1 MEALTGRK
9 TIYTE
14 ATEIDASNVVQELEK
29 ALKVHAKNSAEIDY
43 LYNYYKGK
51 QPILDRKKAVRP
63 EINNKIVENRA
74 YEIVSFKVGYLLDE
88 PIQYVCQRGEAVN
101 FEGINLLNS
110 YMESENKATKDKELA
125 DWFTICGTA
134 YRLLTVKQA
143 QEEDE
148 SPFNLYTLDP
158 RYSFIVYSSGID
170 HKKMMG
176 VKYVKLSENNTILY
190 SVYTE
195 NAYYEICEGKII
207 NPPEFHSLGEVPMF
221 EYPANMAKLGA
232 FEMVLS
238 LLDAINTVSSNRV
251 DGIEQ
256 FIQALLIL
264 KNLDLSIDEIN
275 EMGAAGGIKIP
286 SGSEIEYLVSQLDQ
300 MQTQKVIDHLYQTVL
315 TICGM
320 PNRNGG
326 SSTSDTGTAVV
337 MRDGWKVAENRAKD
351 TELMFRKSE
360 REFLKTVLFVVN
372 TLSGT
377 EIKPSNIRI
386 KFTRQNHENILEK
399 TQVLAALL
407 GTGKVHPKYAFE
419 LSGLFSE
426 PDLAC
431 QESMQYENE
440 QVNEIVKGV
449 MKDETETVSGTRQS
463 DSSDGSERSTTVQGT
478 KGKAAERI

>member
-29 ALKVHAKNSAEIDY
+29 ALKVHAKNSADIDY

-51 QPILDRKKAVRP
+51 QPILDRIKTVRP

-88 PIQYVCQRGEAVN
+88 PIQYVCQRGEAAN
-101 FEGINLLNS
+101 FDGINLLNAF
-110 YMESENKATKDKELA
+110 MEAENKATKDKELA

-134 YRLLTVKQA
+134 YRLLTVKQE

-148 SPFNLYTLDP
+148 APFNLYTLDP

-170 HKKMMG
+170 NKKMMG
-176 VKYVKLSENNTILY
+176 VKYVKLSDNTILY
-190 SVYTE
+190 SVYTD

-207 NPPEFHSLGEVPMF
+207 SSEFHSLGEVPMF
-221 EYPANMAKLGA
+221 EYQANMAKIGA
-232 FEMVLS
+232 FEMVLP
-238 LLDAINTVSSNRV
+238 LLDAINKVSSNRV
-251 DGIEQ
+251 DGVEQ
-256 FIQALLIL
+256 FIQGLLIL
-264 KNLDLSIDEIN
+264 KNLDLSVEEIN
-275 EMGAAGGIKIP
+275 QMGASGAIKIP
-286 SGSEIEYLVSQLDQ
+286 IDSVIEYLVSELDQ
-300 MQTQKVIDHLYQTVL
+300 TQTQKLVDHLYQTVL

-431 QESMQYENE
+431 QESMQYESE

-449 MKDETETVSGTRQS
+449 LTDETETVSRTRQS

>member
-14 ATEIDASNVVQELEK
+14 ATEIDAGNVVQELEK
-29 ALKVHAKNSAEIDY
+29 ALKVHAKNSADIDY

-51 QPILDRKKAVRP
+51 QPILDRIKTVRP

-88 PIQYVCQRGEAVN
+88 PIQYVCQRGEAAN
-101 FEGINLLNS
+101 FDGINLLNAF
-110 YMESENKATKDKELA
+110 MESENKATKDKELA

-134 YRLLTVKQA
+134 YRLLTVKQE

-170 HKKMMG
+170 NKKMMG
-176 VKYVKLSENNTILY
+176 VKYVKLSDNTILY
-190 SVYTE
+190 SAYTD

-207 NPPEFHSLGEVPMF
+207 SSEFHSLGEVPMF
-221 EYPANMAKLGA
+221 EYQANMAKIGA
-232 FEMVLS
+232 FEMVLP
-238 LLDAINTVSSNRV
+238 LLDAINKVSSNRV
-251 DGIEQ
+251 DGVEQ
-256 FIQALLIL
+256 FIQGLLIL
-264 KNLDLSIDEIN
+264 KNLDLSVEEIN
-275 EMGAAGGIKIP
+275 QMGASGAIKIP
-286 SGSEIEYLVSQLDQ
+286 IDSVIEYLVSELDQ
-300 MQTQKVIDHLYQTVL
+300 TQTQKLVDHLYQTVL

-431 QESMQYENE
+431 QESMQYESE

-449 MKDETETVSGTRQS
+449 LTDETETVSRTRQS

>member
-14 ATEIDASNVVQELEK
+14 ATEIDAGNVVQELEK
-29 ALKVHAKNSAEIDY
+29 ALKVHAKNSADIDY

-51 QPILDRKKAVRP
+51 QPILDRIKTVRP

-88 PIQYVCQRGEAVN
+88 PIQYVCQRGEAAN
-101 FEGINLLNS
+101 FDGINLLNAF
-110 YMESENKATKDKELA
+110 MEAENKATKDKELA

-134 YRLLTVKQA
+134 YRLLTVKQE

-148 SPFNLYTLDP
+148 APFNLYTLDP

-170 HKKMMG
+170 NKKMMG
-176 VKYVKLSENNTILY
+176 VKYVKLSDNTILY
-190 SVYTE
+190 SVYTD
-195 NAYYEICEGKII
+195 NAYYEICEGKITSS
-207 NPPEFHSLGEVPMF
+207 EFHSLGEVPMF
-221 EYPANMAKLGA
+221 EYQANMAKIGA
-232 FEMVLS
+232 FEMVLP
-238 LLDAINTVSSNRV
+238 LLDAINKVSSNRV

-256 FIQALLIL
+256 FIQGLIIL
-264 KNLDLSIDEIN
+264 KNLDLSVDEIN
-275 EMGAAGGIKIP
+275 QMGASGAIKIP
-286 SGSEIEYLVSQLDQ
+286 IDSAIEYLVSELDQ
-300 MQTQKVIDHLYQTVL
+300 TQTQKLVDHLYQTVL

-431 QESMQYENE
+431 QESMQYESE

-449 MKDETETVSGTRQS
+449 LTDETETVSRTGQS

>member
-29 ALKVHAKNSAEIDY
+29 ALKVHAKNSADIDY

-51 QPILDRKKAVRP
+51 QPILDRIKTVRP

-88 PIQYVCQRGEAVN
+88 PIQYVCQRGEAAN
-101 FEGINLLNS
+101 FDGINLLNAF
-110 YMESENKATKDKELA
+110 MEAENKATKDKELA

-134 YRLLTVKQA
+134 YRLLTVKQE

-148 SPFNLYTLDP
+148 APFNLYTLDP

-170 HKKMMG
+170 NKKMMG
-176 VKYVKLSENNTILY
+176 VKYVKLSDNTILY
-190 SVYTE
+190 SVYTD

-207 NPPEFHSLGEVPMF
+207 SSEFHSLGEVPMF
-221 EYPANMAKLGA
+221 EYQANMAKIGA
-232 FEMVLS
+232 FEMVLP
-238 LLDAINTVSSNRV
+238 LLDAINKVSSNRV
-251 DGIEQ
+251 DGVEQ
-256 FIQALLIL
+256 FIQGLLIL
-264 KNLDLSIDEIN
+264 KNLDLSVEEIN
-275 EMGAAGGIKIP
+275 QMGASGAIKIP
-286 SGSEIEYLVSQLDQ
+286 IDSVIEYLVSELDQ
-300 MQTQKVIDHLYQTVL
+300 TQTQKLVDHLYQTVL

-431 QESMQYENE
+431 QESLQYESE
-440 QVNEIVKGV
+440 QVDEIVKGV

>member
-29 ALKVHAKNSAEIDY
+29 ALKVHAKNSADIDY

-51 QPILDRKKAVRP
+51 QPILDRIKTVRP

-88 PIQYVCQRGEAVN
+88 PIQYVCQRGEAAN
-101 FEGINLLNS
+101 FDGINLLNAF
-110 YMESENKATKDKELA
+110 MEAENKATKDKELA

-134 YRLLTVKQA
+134 YRLLTVKQE

-148 SPFNLYTLDP
+148 APFNLYTLDP

-170 HKKMMG
+170 NKKMMG
-176 VKYVKLSENNTILY
+176 VKYVKLSDNTILY
-190 SVYTE
+190 SVYTD

-207 NPPEFHSLGEVPMF
+207 SSEFHSLGEVPMF
-221 EYPANMAKLGA
+221 EYQANMAKIGA
-232 FEMVLS
+232 FEMVLP
-238 LLDAINTVSSNRV
+238 LLDAINKVSSNRV
-251 DGIEQ
+251 DGVEQ
-256 FIQALLIL
+256 FIQGLLIL
-264 KNLDLSIDEIN
+264 KNLDLSVEEIN
-275 EMGAAGGIKIP
+275 QMGASGAIKIP
-286 SGSEIEYLVSQLDQ
+286 IDSVIEYLVSELDQ
-300 MQTQKVIDHLYQTVL
+300 TQTQKLVDHLYQTVL

-377 EIKPSNIRI
+377 DIKPSNIRI

-431 QESMQYENE
+431 QESMQYESE
-440 QVNEIVKGV
+440 QVDEIVKGV
-449 MKDETETVSGTRQS
+449 MKDETETVLGTRQS
-463 DSSDGSERSTTVQGT
+463 DSSDGSERSETVQGT

>member
-14 ATEIDASNVVQELEK
+14 ATEIDAGNVVQELEK
-29 ALKVHAKNSAEIDY
+29 ALKVHAKNSADIDY

-51 QPILDRKKAVRP
+51 QPILDRIKTVRP

-88 PIQYVCQRGEAVN
+88 PIQYVCQRGEAAN
-101 FEGINLLNS
+101 FDGINLLNAF
-110 YMESENKATKDKELA
+110 MEAENKATKDKELA

-134 YRLLTVKQA
+134 YRLLTVKQE

-148 SPFNLYTLDP
+148 APFNLYTLDP

-170 HKKMMG
+170 NKKMMG
-176 VKYVKLSENNTILY
+176 VKYVKLSDNTILY
-190 SVYTE
+190 SVYTD
-195 NAYYEICEGKII
+195 NAYYEICEGKITSS
-207 NPPEFHSLGEVPMF
+207 EFHSLGEVPMF
-221 EYPANMAKLGA
+221 EYQANMAKIGA
-232 FEMVLS
+232 FEMVLP
-238 LLDAINTVSSNRV
+238 LLDAINKVSSNRV

-256 FIQALLIL
+256 FIQGLIIL
-264 KNLDLSIDEIN
+264 KNLDLSVDEIN
-275 EMGAAGGIKIP
+275 QMGASGAIKIP
-286 SGSEIEYLVSQLDQ
+286 IDSAIEYLVSELDQ
-300 MQTQKVIDHLYQTVL
+300 TQTQKLVDHLYQTVL

-360 REFLKTVLFVVN
+360 REFLKTVLFIVN

-431 QESMQYENE
+431 QESMQYESE

-449 MKDETETVSGTRQS
+449 LTDETETVSRTGQS
-463 DSSDGSERSTTVQGT
+463 DSSDGSERSATVQGA
-478 KGKAAERI
+478 KGKTE

>member
-29 ALKVHAKNSAEIDY
+29 ALKVHAKNSADIDY

-51 QPILDRKKAVRP
+51 QPILDRIKTVRP

-88 PIQYVCQRGEAVN
+88 PIQYVCQRGEAAN
-101 FEGINLLNS
+101 FDGINLLNAF
-110 YMESENKATKDKELA
+110 MEAENKATKDKELA

-134 YRLLTVKQA
+134 YRLLTVKQE

-148 SPFNLYTLDP
+148 APFNLYTLDP

-170 HKKMMG
+170 NKKMMG
-176 VKYVKLSENNTILY
+176 VKYVKLSDNTILY
-190 SVYTE
+190 SVYTD

-207 NPPEFHSLGEVPMF
+207 SSEFHSLGEVPMF
-221 EYPANMAKLGA
+221 EYQANMAKIGA
-232 FEMVLS
+232 FEMVLP
-238 LLDAINTVSSNRV
+238 LLDAINKVSSNRV
-251 DGIEQ
+251 DGVEQ
-256 FIQALLIL
+256 FIQGLLIL
-264 KNLDLSIDEIN
+264 KNLDLSVEEIN
-275 EMGAAGGIKIP
+275 QMGASGAIKIP
-286 SGSEIEYLVSQLDQ
+286 IDSVIEYLVSELDQ
-300 MQTQKVIDHLYQTVL
+300 TQTQKLVDHLYQTVL

-407 GTGKVHPKYAFE
+407 GTGKIHPKYAFE

-431 QESMQYENE
+431 QESMQYESE

-449 MKDETETVSGTRQS
+449 LTDETETVSRTRQS

>member
-1 MEALTGRK
+1 MEILTGRK

-29 ALKVHAKNSAEIDY
+29 ALKVHAKNSADIDY

-51 QPILDRKKAVRP
+51 QPILDRIKTVRP

-88 PIQYVCQRGEAVN
+88 PIQYVCQRGEAAN
-101 FEGINLLNS
+101 FDGINLLNAF
-110 YMESENKATKDKELA
+110 MEAENKATKDKELA

-134 YRLLTVKQA
+134 YRLLTVKQE

-148 SPFNLYTLDP
+148 APFNLYTLDP

-170 HKKMMG
+170 NKKMMG
-176 VKYVKLSENNTILY
+176 VKYVKLSDNTILY
-190 SVYTE
+190 SVYTD

-207 NPPEFHSLGEVPMF
+207 SSEFHSLGEVPMF
-221 EYPANMAKLGA
+221 EYQANMAKIGA
-232 FEMVLS
+232 FEMVLP
-238 LLDAINTVSSNRV
+238 LLDAINKVSSNRV
-251 DGIEQ
+251 DGVEQ
-256 FIQALLIL
+256 FIQGLLIL
-264 KNLDLSIDEIN
+264 KNLDLSVEEIN
-275 EMGAAGGIKIP
+275 QMGASGAIKIP
-286 SGSEIEYLVSQLDQ
+286 IDSVIEYLVSELDQ
-300 MQTQKVIDHLYQTVL
+300 TQTQKLVDHLYQTVL

-360 REFLKTVLFVVN
+360 REFLKTVLFIVN

-431 QESMQYENE
+431 QESMQYESE

-449 MKDETETVSGTRQS
+449 LTDETETVSRTGQS

>member
-1 MEALTGRK
+1 METLTGRK

-29 ALKVHAKNSAEIDY
+29 ALKVHAKNSADIDY

-51 QPILDRKKAVRP
+51 QPILDRIKTVRP

-88 PIQYVCQRGEAVN
+88 PIQYVCQRGEAAN
-101 FEGINLLNS
+101 FDGINLLNAF
-110 YMESENKATKDKELA
+110 MEAENKATKDKELA

-134 YRLLTVKQA
+134 YRLLTVKQE

-148 SPFNLYTLDP
+148 APFNLYTLDP

-170 HKKMMG
+170 NKKMMG
-176 VKYVKLSENNTILY
+176 VKYVKLSDNTILY
-190 SVYTE
+190 SVYTD

-207 NPPEFHSLGEVPMF
+207 SSEFHSLGEVPMF
-221 EYPANMAKLGA
+221 EYQANMAKIGA
-232 FEMVLS
+232 FEMVLP
-238 LLDAINTVSSNRV
+238 LLDAINKVSSNRV
-251 DGIEQ
+251 DGVEQ
-256 FIQALLIL
+256 FIQGLLIL
-264 KNLDLSIDEIN
+264 KNLDLSVEEIN
-275 EMGAAGGIKIP
+275 QMGASGAIKIP
-286 SGSEIEYLVSQLDQ
+286 IDSVIEYLVSELDQ
-300 MQTQKVIDHLYQTVL
+300 TQTQKLVDHLYQTVL

-351 TELMFRKSE
+351 TELMFRKAE

-431 QESMQYENE
+431 QESMQYESA

-449 MKDETETVSGTRQS
+449 LTDETETVSGTRQS

>member
-14 ATEIDASNVVQELEK
+14 ATEIDASNVIQELEK
-29 ALKVHAKNSAEIDY
+29 ALKVHAKNSADIDY

-51 QPILDRKKAVRP
+51 QPILDRIKTVRP

-88 PIQYVCQRGEAVN
+88 PIQYVCQRGEAAN
-101 FEGINLLNS
+101 FDGINLLNAF
-110 YMESENKATKDKELA
+110 MESENKATKDKELA

-134 YRLLTVKQA
+134 YRLLTVKQE

-148 SPFNLYTLDP
+148 APFNLYTLDP

-170 HKKMMG
+170 NKKMMG
-176 VKYVKLSENNTILY
+176 VKYVKLSDNTILY
-190 SVYTE
+190 SVYTD

-207 NPPEFHSLGEVPMF
+207 SSEFHSLGEVPMF
-221 EYPANMAKLGA
+221 EYQANMAKIGA
-232 FEMVLS
+232 FEMVLP
-238 LLDAINTVSSNRV
+238 LLDAINKVSSNRV
-251 DGIEQ
+251 DGVEQ
-256 FIQALLIL
+256 FIQGLLIL
-264 KNLDLSIDEIN
+264 KNLDLSVEEIN
-275 EMGAAGGIKIP
+275 QMGASGAIKIP
-286 SGSEIEYLVSQLDQ
+286 IDSAIEYLVSELDQ
-300 MQTQKVIDHLYQTVL
+300 TQTQKLIDHLYQTVL

-351 TELMFRKSE
+351 TELMFRKAE

-431 QESMQYENE
+431 QESMQYESE

-449 MKDETETVSGTRQS
+449 LTDETETVSRTGQS
-463 DSSDGSERSTTVQGT
+463 DSSDGSERSATVQGT
-478 KGKAAERI
+478 KGKTE

>member
-29 ALKVHAKNSAEIDY
+29 ALKVHAKNSADIDY

-51 QPILDRKKAVRP
+51 QPILDRIKTVRP

-88 PIQYVCQRGEAVN
+88 PIQYVCQRGEAAN
-101 FEGINLLNS
+101 FDGINLLNAF
-110 YMESENKATKDKELA
+110 MEAENKATKDKELA

-134 YRLLTVKQA
+134 YRLLTVKQE

-148 SPFNLYTLDP
+148 APFNLYTLDP

-170 HKKMMG
+170 NKKMMG
-176 VKYVKLSENNTILY
+176 VKYVKLSDNTILY
-190 SVYTE
+190 SVYTD

-207 NPPEFHSLGEVPMF
+207 SSEFHSLGEVPMF
-221 EYPANMAKLGA
+221 EYQANMAKIGA
-232 FEMVLS
+232 FEMVLP
-238 LLDAINTVSSNRV
+238 LLDAINKVSSNRV
-251 DGIEQ
+251 DGVEQ
-256 FIQALLIL
+256 FIQGLLIL
-264 KNLDLSIDEIN
+264 KNLDLSVEEIN
-275 EMGAAGGIKIP
+275 QMGASGAIKIP
-286 SGSEIEYLVSQLDQ
+286 IDSVIEYLVSELDQ
-300 MQTQKVIDHLYQTVL
+300 TQTQKLVDHLYQTVL

-431 QESMQYENE
+431 QESMQYESE
-440 QVNEIVKGV
+440 QVDEIVKGV

>member
-29 ALKVHAKNSAEIDY
+29 ALKVHAKNSADIDY

-51 QPILDRKKAVRP
+51 QPILDRIKTVRP

-88 PIQYVCQRGEAVN
+88 PIQYVCQRGEAAN
-101 FEGINLLNS
+101 FDGINLLNAF
-110 YMESENKATKDKELA
+110 MEAENKATKDKELA

-134 YRLLTVKQA
+134 YRLLTVKQE

-148 SPFNLYTLDP
+148 APFNLYTLDP

-170 HKKMMG
+170 NKKMMG
-176 VKYVKLSENNTILY
+176 VKYVKLSDNTILY
-190 SVYTE
+190 SVYTD

-207 NPPEFHSLGEVPMF
+207 SSEFHSLGEVPMF
-221 EYPANMAKLGA
+221 EYQANMAKIGA
-232 FEMVLS
+232 FEMVLP
-238 LLDAINTVSSNRV
+238 LLDAINKVSSNRV
-251 DGIEQ
+251 DGVEQ
-256 FIQALLIL
+256 FIQGLLIL
-264 KNLDLSIDEIN
+264 KNLDLSVEEIN
-275 EMGAAGGIKIP
+275 QMGASGAIKIP
-286 SGSEIEYLVSQLDQ
+286 IDSVIEYLVSELDQ
-300 MQTQKVIDHLYQTVL
+300 TQTQKLVDHLYQTVL

-431 QESMQYENE
+431 QESMQYESA

-449 MKDETETVSGTRQS
+449 LTDETETVSGTRQS

>member
-14 ATEIDASNVVQELEK
+14 ATEIDAGNVVQELEK
-29 ALKVHAKNSAEIDY
+29 ALKVHAKNSADIDY

-51 QPILDRKKAVRP
+51 QPILDRIKTVRP

-88 PIQYVCQRGEAVN
+88 PIQYVCQRGEAAN
-101 FEGINLLNS
+101 FDGINLLNAF
-110 YMESENKATKDKELA
+110 MEAENKATKDKELA

-134 YRLLTVKQA
+134 YRLLTVKQE

-148 SPFNLYTLDP
+148 APFNLYTLDP

-170 HKKMMG
+170 NKKMMG
-176 VKYVKLSENNTILY
+176 VKYVKLSDNTILY
-190 SVYTE
+190 SVYTD
-195 NAYYEICEGKII
+195 NAYYEICEGKITSS
-207 NPPEFHSLGEVPMF
+207 EFHSLGEVPMF
-221 EYPANMAKLGA
+221 EYQANMAKIGA
-232 FEMVLS
+232 FEMVLP
-238 LLDAINTVSSNRV
+238 LLDAINKVSSNRV

-256 FIQALLIL
+256 FIQGLIIL
-264 KNLDLSIDEIN
+264 KNLDLSVDEIN
-275 EMGAAGGIKIP
+275 QMGASGAIKIP
-286 SGSEIEYLVSQLDQ
+286 IDSAIEYLVSELDQ
-300 MQTQKVIDHLYQTVL
+300 TQTQKLVDHLYQTVL

-360 REFLKTVLFVVN
+360 REFLKTVLFIVN

-431 QESMQYENE
+431 QESMQYESE

-449 MKDETETVSGTRQS
+449 LTDETETVSRTGQS

>member
-29 ALKVHAKNSAEIDY
+29 ALKVHAKNSADIDY

-51 QPILDRKKAVRP
+51 QPILDRIKTVRP

-88 PIQYVCQRGEAVN
+88 PIQYVCQRGEAAN
-101 FEGINLLNS
+101 FDGINLLNAF
-110 YMESENKATKDKELA
+110 MEAENKATKDKELA

-134 YRLLTVKQA
+134 YRLLTVKQE

-148 SPFNLYTLDP
+148 APFNLYTLDP

-170 HKKMMG
+170 NKKMMG
-176 VKYVKLSENNTILY
+176 VKYVKLSDNTILY
-190 SVYTE
+190 SVYTD

-207 NPPEFHSLGEVPMF
+207 SSEFHSLGEVPMF
-221 EYPANMAKLGA
+221 EYQANMAKIGA
-232 FEMVLS
+232 FEMVLP
-238 LLDAINTVSSNRV
+238 LLDAINKVSSNRV
-251 DGIEQ
+251 DGVEQ
-256 FIQALLIL
+256 FIQGLLIL
-264 KNLDLSIDEIN
+264 KNLDLSVEEIN
-275 EMGAAGGIKIP
+275 QMGASGAIKIP
-286 SGSEIEYLVSQLDQ
+286 IDSAIEYLVSELDQ
-300 MQTQKVIDHLYQTVL
+300 TQTQKLIDHLYQTVL

-351 TELMFRKSE
+351 TELMFRKAE

-431 QESMQYENE
+431 QESMQYESE
-440 QVNEIVKGV
+440 QVDEIVKGV
-449 MKDETETVSGTRQS
+449 MKDETETVSGTGQS

>member
-1 MEALTGRK
+1 METLTGRK

-29 ALKVHAKNSAEIDY
+29 ALKVHAKNSADIDY

-51 QPILDRKKAVRP
+51 QPILDRIKTVRP

-88 PIQYVCQRGEAVN
+88 PIQYVCQRGEAAN
-101 FEGINLLNS
+101 FDGINLLNAF
-110 YMESENKATKDKELA
+110 MESENKATKDKELA

-134 YRLLTVKQA
+134 YRLLTVKQE

-148 SPFNLYTLDP
+148 APFNLYTLDP

-170 HKKMMG
+170 NKKMMG
-176 VKYVKLSENNTILY
+176 VKYVKLSDNTILY
-190 SVYTE
+190 SVYTD

-207 NPPEFHSLGEVPMF
+207 SSEFHSLGEVPMF
-221 EYPANMAKLGA
+221 EYQANMAKIGA
-232 FEMVLS
+232 FEMVLP
-238 LLDAINTVSSNRV
+238 LLDAINKVSSNRV
-251 DGIEQ
+251 DGVEQ
-256 FIQALLIL
+256 FIQGLLIL
-264 KNLDLSIDEIN
+264 KNLDLSVEEIN
-275 EMGAAGGIKIP
+275 QMGASGAIKIP
-286 SGSEIEYLVSQLDQ
+286 IDSAIEYLVSELDQ
-300 MQTQKVIDHLYQTVL
+300 TQTQKLIDHLYQTVL

-351 TELMFRKSE
+351 TELMFRKAE
-360 REFLKTVLFVVN
+360 REFLKTVLFIVN

-431 QESMQYENE
+431 QESMQYESE

-449 MKDETETVSGTRQS
+449 LTDETETVSRTGQS
-463 DSSDGSERSTTVQGT
+463 DSSDGSERSATVQGT
-478 KGKAAERI
+478 KGKVAERI

>member
-51 QPILDRKKAVRP
+51 QPILDRIKTVRP

-88 PIQYVCQRGEAVN
+88 PIQYVCQRGEAAN
-101 FEGINLLNS
+101 FDGINLLNAF
-110 YMESENKATKDKELA
+110 MESENKATKDKELA

-134 YRLLTVKQA
+134 YRLLTVKQE

-148 SPFNLYTLDP
+148 APFNLYTLDP

-170 HKKMMG
+170 NKKMMG
-176 VKYVKLSENNTILY
+176 VKYVKLSDNTILY
-190 SVYTE
+190 SVYTD

-207 NPPEFHSLGEVPMF
+207 SSEFHSLGEVPMF
-221 EYPANMAKLGA
+221 EYQANMAKIGA
-232 FEMVLS
+232 FEMVLP
-238 LLDAINTVSSNRV
+238 LLDAINKVSSNRV
-251 DGIEQ
+251 DGVEQ
-256 FIQALLIL
+256 FIQGLLIL
-264 KNLDLSIDEIN
+264 KNLDLSVEEIN
-275 EMGAAGGIKIP
+275 QMGASGAIKIP
-286 SGSEIEYLVSQLDQ
+286 IDSVIEYLVSELDQ
-300 MQTQKVIDHLYQTVL
+300 TQTQKLVDHLYQTVL

-360 REFLKTVLFVVN
+360 REFLKTVLFIVN

-431 QESMQYENE
+431 QESMQYESE

-449 MKDETETVSGTRQS
+449 LTDETETVSRTGQS
-463 DSSDGSERSTTVQGT
+463 DSSDGSERSATVQGT
-478 KGKAAERI
+478 KGKTE

>member
-29 ALKVHAKNSAEIDY
+29 ALKVHAKNSADIDY

-51 QPILDRKKAVRP
+51 QPILDRIKTVRP

-88 PIQYVCQRGEAVN
+88 PIQYVCQRGEAAN
-101 FEGINLLNS
+101 FDGINLLNAF
-110 YMESENKATKDKELA
+110 MEAENKATKDKELA

-134 YRLLTVKQA
+134 YRLLTVKQE

-148 SPFNLYTLDP
+148 APFNLYTLDP

-170 HKKMMG
+170 NKKMMG
-176 VKYVKLSENNTILY
+176 VKYVKLSDNTILY
-190 SVYTE
+190 SVYTD

-207 NPPEFHSLGEVPMF
+207 SSEFHSLGEVPMF
-221 EYPANMAKLGA
+221 EYQANMAKIGA
-232 FEMVLS
+232 FEMVLP
-238 LLDAINTVSSNRV
+238 LLDAINKVSSNRV
-251 DGIEQ
+251 DGVEQ
-256 FIQALLIL
+256 FIQGLLIL
-264 KNLDLSIDEIN
+264 KNLDLSVEEIN
-275 EMGAAGGIKIP
+275 QMGASGAIKIP
-286 SGSEIEYLVSQLDQ
+286 IDSVIEYLVSELDQ
-300 MQTQKVIDHLYQTVL
+300 TQTQKLVDHLYQTVL

-463 DSSDGSERSTTVQGT
+463 DSSDGSERSATVQGT